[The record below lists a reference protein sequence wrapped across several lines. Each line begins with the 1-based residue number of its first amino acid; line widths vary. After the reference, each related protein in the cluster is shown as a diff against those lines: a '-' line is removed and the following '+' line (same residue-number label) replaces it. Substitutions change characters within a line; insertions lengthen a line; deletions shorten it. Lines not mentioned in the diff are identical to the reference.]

1 MVENARETFT
11 IKRSDISGKAQEHR
25 IKGLEA
31 KLLERET
38 LIAELAQENLELKK
52 KKDGRN

>member
-11 IKRSDISGKAQEHR
+11 IKRSDISGKAQDR
-25 IKGLEA
+25 GIKEVET

-38 LIAELAQENLELKK
+38 LIYCFSHGNNT
-52 KKDGRN
+52 GVF